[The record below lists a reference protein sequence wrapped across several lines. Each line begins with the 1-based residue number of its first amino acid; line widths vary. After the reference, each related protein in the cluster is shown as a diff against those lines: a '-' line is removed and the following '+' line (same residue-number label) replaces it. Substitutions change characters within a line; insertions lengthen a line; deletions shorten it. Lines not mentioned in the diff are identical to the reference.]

1 MQSLLLGMLLEDQ
14 QELMLRRKPG
24 AKTHGI
30 SHRHLLQHLPASAQ
44 SNTTSGTGNRD
55 RVWPWLPTVLCRCLP
70 SSLLGHMWLSI
81 GILLP
86 SRLLEAFWYTIF
98 LQAVLQWLTEI
109 YYS

>member
-55 RVWPWLPTVLCRCLP
+55 MVWPWLPTVLCRCCALMP
-70 SSLLGHMWLSI
+70 SFISSGAYVVEHRHI
-81 GILLP
+81 
-86 SRLLEAFWYTIF
+86 AA
-98 LQAVLQWLTEI
+98 Q
-109 YYS
+109 